1 MVFVIVEKR
10 TASADIRA
18 NNEAGRK
25 RIEIKR
31 REFYEAESTS
41 RILAVKRFKGKKR
54 GARFDPLKARRPFCS
69 SASLE
74 PWNRVFRTASSAE

>member
-1 MVFVIVEKR
+1 VEKR

-41 RILAVKRFKGKKR
+41 RILAVKRFKGKKE
-54 GARFDPLKARRPFCS
+54 ARALIHLKLVGLFVPV
-69 SASLE
+69 L
-74 PWNRVFRTASSAE
+74 V